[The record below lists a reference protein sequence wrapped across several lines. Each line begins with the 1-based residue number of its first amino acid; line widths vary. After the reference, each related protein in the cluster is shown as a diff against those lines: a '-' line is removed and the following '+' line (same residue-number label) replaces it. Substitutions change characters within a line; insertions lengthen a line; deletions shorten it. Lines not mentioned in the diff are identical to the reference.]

1 MAGGSSLSTPV
12 KPPSILIPPG
22 DRAGPGREVWTGRQ
36 GSTPKE
42 VKEVVLTPAEI
53 RKQRTFKKRRRPRAD
68 RHRGRNPRNRGW
80 KQRRPPPVE
89 PATVLARSHAQ
100 IKDLAE
106 SLAEPC
112 QGPGVSRRALALVD
126 VCVRAAAAAV
136 DERTADS
143 RTTSAQERA
152 GRYATAAA
160 ATAADAAARPNVN
173 RNGFIL
179 PGTDTRGARGA
190 PEERFSRG
198 QVASLVSA
206 GTPGERAV
214 RLTKAGEAVLSDFP
228 TGAVG
233 LSAAEIAELAAMQG
247 LMMDRHCASQWQLSD
262 EEEQQEE
269 SHEAVEVQWQLSDD
283 EEQQEDV
290 HEAASIASSS
300 DSSDL
305 DSELLPAEMTPEAR
319 AAAMAGQDERMV
331 RHGRLQNLIHASG
344 GLSAIRPDVS
354 IGTKEVAEWS
364 DFMEQGLASVEEAIA
379 SLSFKSPPR

>member
-1 MAGGSSLSTPV
+1 MAGGSGLSTPV

-22 DRAGPGREVWTGRQ
+22 DRAGAGREVCTGRQ

-68 RHRGRNPRNRGW
+68 RHRGRNPRSRGW

-89 PATVLARSHAQ
+89 PATTLARSHAQ

-126 VCVRAAAAAV
+126 LCVRAAAVAV
-136 DERTADS
+136 DERTAAS
-143 RTTSAQERA
+143 RAASAQERA

-160 ATAADAAARPNVN
+160 VTAADAAARPNVN

-179 PGTDTRGARGA
+179 PEATTRGAGGA
-190 PEERFSRG
+190 PEERG
-198 QVASLVSA
+198 QVASRVSA
-206 GTPGERAV
+206 GTPAERAV
-214 RLTKAGEAVLSDFP
+214 RLTKAGEAVLSDLP
-228 TGAVG
+228 TCAVG
-233 LSAAEIAELAAMQG
+233 LSTAEVAELADMQG
-247 LMMDRHCASQWQLSD
+247 LMIDRHCVSQWQLSDEEQQDDANEAVEAQWQLSD
-262 EEEQQEE
+262 EEEQQEDA
-269 SHEAVEVQWQLSDD
+269 HEV
-283 EEQQEDV
+283 
-290 HEAASIASSS
+290 ASVASSS

-305 DSELLPAEMTPEAR
+305 EGELLPAEMTPSQLM
-319 AAAMAGQDERMV
+319 AAAQDEQMV

-354 IGTKEVAEWS
+354 IGRKEVNEWS

-379 SLSFKSPPR
+379 SLSLKASLR